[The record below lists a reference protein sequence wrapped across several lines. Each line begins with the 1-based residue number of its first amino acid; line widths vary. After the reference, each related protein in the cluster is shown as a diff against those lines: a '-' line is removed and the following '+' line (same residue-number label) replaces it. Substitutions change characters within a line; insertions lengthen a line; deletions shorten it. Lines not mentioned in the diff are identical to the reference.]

1 MKKSQIFIVDDH
13 PIFRKGLVQLINEEQ
28 DMEVCGEAEDVF
40 TATKKIRNA
49 APDLIIADITLKD
62 TSGLEL
68 IKYINDNNMNIPV
81 LVLSMHDE
89 KIFAERA
96 LKTGAK
102 GYIMKQEMS
111 GNVTAAIRH
120 VLSGKVYVSE
130 AINERILSSITGR
143 GTETSSPEIDKD
155 PSTILTDRE
164 LEIFRMM
171 GRGYKRNEIG
181 NALNL
186 NVNTIGTYRE
196 RIKEK
201 LNLSSS
207 NELMTRAILWVR
219 KVEEQ
224 EIIEEDKEKEDK

>member
-1 MKKSQIFIVDDH
+1 MKKSQIFIVEDH
-13 PIFRKGLVQLINEEQ
+13 PIFRKGLIQLINEEP

-40 TATKKIRNA
+40 SATKKVRQLN
-49 APDLIIADITLKD
+49 PDLVIADITLKD

-68 IKYINDNNMNIPV
+68 VKFINDNNLNIPV

-96 LKTGAK
+96 LKSGAK

-120 VLSGKVYVSE
+120 VLAGKIYVSD
-130 AINERILSSITGR
+130 AINDRILSSLTGR
-143 GTETSSPEIDKD
+143 AVEGTSFDLEKD
-155 PSTILTDRE
+155 PSSVLTDRE

-171 GRGYKRNEIG
+171 GKGYRRNEIG
-181 NALNL
+181 KALNL

-207 NELMTRAILWVR
+207 NELMARAILWVQ

-224 EIIEEDKEKEDK
+224 EIK